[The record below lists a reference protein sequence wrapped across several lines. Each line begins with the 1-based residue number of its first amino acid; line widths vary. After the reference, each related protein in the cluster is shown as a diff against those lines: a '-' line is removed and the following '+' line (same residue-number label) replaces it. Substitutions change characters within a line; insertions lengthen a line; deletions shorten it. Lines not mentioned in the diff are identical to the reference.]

1 MIAKLVRMLRNRTA
15 RSRDMCDPRAAAE
28 ECVVCMY
35 TTRELQSAL
44 VSCAVCRG
52 RCCVA
57 CIERW
62 HARATSSLC
71 PLCKSTLLP
80 STPLP
85 LSRAVERKLHIS
97 PCTLPFG
104 VSGSDAG
111 GAPSATSRPSSP
123 MTPPP
128 LREQVRGGFAPS
140 GDASPPSE
148 HPPPSPLHA
157 GITLAPLSAA
167 ERAATKRIAGDAT
180 SAGVRVKHV
189 MKGDAADV
197 AGIRRNDILTH
208 INGLPCRGHEQ
219 AVCMLDVARRTRT
232 DAVCHVRSA
241 AVRRAMREQKTP
253 MPVGPRSRRAAA
265 SPRSAS
271 TSTSRRTSQTVVPFF
286 ATAWGERIWRCAP
299 TAASWGRMFRSRS
312 QRTTREAMV
321 TAAPLTSGDEIDDEG
336 GRDPRATD
344 EPPTT
349 PSSEEELLDDDGNP
363 RVSHST
369 RS

>member
-1 MIAKLVRMLRNRTA
+1 MIARLVRMLRNREA

-85 LSRAVERKLHIS
+85 LSRAVERKLRIS

-104 VSGSDAG
+104 ASDAG
-111 GAPSATSRPSSP
+111 GEPSTTPSTLRPPSP

-128 LREQVRGGFAPS
+128 LRDQVRGGFAPS
-140 GDASPPSE
+140 SDASPPSE
-148 HPPPSPLHA
+148 HRPPSPLHA
-157 GITLAPLSAA
+157 GITLAPPSAA
-167 ERAATKRIAGDAT
+167 ERAAAKRIANDAT
-180 SAGVRVKHV
+180 TPAGVRVKHV
-189 MKGDAADV
+189 MSGDAADV
-197 AGIRRNDILTH
+197 AGIRRNDVLTH

-219 AVCMLDVARRTRT
+219 AVRMLEVARRTRT
-232 DAVCHVRSA
+232 DAVCHVRPA
-241 AVRRAMREQKTP
+241 AVRRAMREQKP
-253 MPVGPRSRRAAA
+253 FVPSSSARRPA
-265 SPRSAS
+265 PQTRSAS
-271 TSTSRRTSQTVVPFF
+271 TSTSRRTSHAGAPFF
-286 ATAWGERIWRCAP
+286 ATAWGIWRCAP
-299 TAASWGRMFRSRS
+299 TAASWARMFRPRS

-321 TAAPLTSGDEIDDEG
+321 TGAPLTGADELDG

-344 EPPTT
+344 EPPLT
-349 PSSEEELLDDDGNP
+349 PSSEAELLSDDGSP
-363 RVSHST
+363 RVSHSV